1 MTETNND
8 LQELLERHAAG
19 ESVDVPNSLVAD
31 FQQAVAAD
39 AALRDLL
46 DRTVI
51 AQPLTVDERTPPQ
64 LPGDYTI
71 ERELGHGGMGVV
83 YLARQKS
90 LQREIAIKVLRP
102 SHQKFRNLVD
112 RFLYEAQHLGK
123 LRHPHIVAIHE
134 IGDADG
140 EPYFTMD
147 YIAGESLTER
157 LRRGP
162 LSPTQAVELFKQVA
176 TGVQH
181 AHKHGV
187 VHRDLKPANILL
199 NHQGEAFVTDFG
211 LARQMQQD
219 SSLTQTGEV
228 LGTPQYMAPEQ
239 ARGETS
245 LVGEATD
252 IHALGLILFEMLSG
266 RPAFE
271 ASSPADVLVKVL
283 HQEPESLRRLDNRI
297 PRDLDTICLKCLQ
310 KNPTARYAS
319 VGALL
324 EDIRRYEAGEPLQAQ
339 RPSWLSLAARWCRR
353 HWKPAAAA
361 VMAATLAILL
371 VGPMFDRSYEELV
384 AWGDEELAT
393 GDTETAAQ
401 VYARAWNKGT
411 ESEQREL
418 IGRIRQVCRTSD
430 DPALAVEL
438 ALNVITLD
446 PTLSFGELDV
456 LIAQTLITR
465 ERAASPSGSIDIFH
479 ERPRESLELVR
490 QRLELALQR
499 DVPDARRL
507 ELEETLSAVKLVL
520 DAGRPNIR
528 YAPDFLHKLP
538 TGTLEELQ
546 ALAGDDSQ
554 PSWNRGKAAIATG
567 QLLEQNGD
575 ISGATRSYR
584 QAVEL
589 LRPVYPYYSGVRSQ
603 LGKGMLNTGAA
614 DAEEC
619 QLIAGL
625 LADLRRVSPGDA
637 VSASGGVTITLD
649 GVPLPS
655 DVVLALRLELCD
667 PQIASLDAGLPYQLP
682 RLALAANGGESTIG
696 ILPGNYRL
704 KVSGHQARWGTESA
718 RFMRLLQIDT
728 NHWTSEVTIT
738 NEFLKLPPARLWLAE
753 ELTLTTPA
761 NGAAINL
768 DEAEFSWREV
778 AGASYYQVRFEYTT
792 ESPHP
797 KSTMFA
803 VIRTTE
809 PSLRPDNLAAADRQ
823 ALTENLLTGRT
834 GGWSVE
840 AFDADDRRI
849 GLSLDTHR
857 FVVTKELS
865 HEQVP

>member
-1 MTETNND
+1 MTETNNN

-19 ESVDVPNSLVAD
+19 QSVNVPESLVED

-39 AALRDLL
+39 AALRNLL
-46 DRTVI
+46 DGTVV
-51 AQPLTVDERTPPQ
+51 AQPHVVDEWTPPQ

-90 LQREIAIKVLRP
+90 LQRDIAIKVLRP
-102 SHQKFRNLVD
+102 SHQQFRNLVD
-112 RFLYEAQHLGK
+112 RFLHEAQHLAK

-147 YIAGESLTER
+147 YVAGESLTER

-162 LSPTQAVELFKQVA
+162 LSPTQAVELFKQIA
-176 TGVQH
+176 SGVQH
-181 AHKHGV
+181 AHRHGV

-199 NHQGEAFVTDFG
+199 NDQGEAFVTDFG

-245 LVGEATD
+245 LVGEAAD
-252 IHALGLILFEMLSG
+252 IHALGLILFEMLTG

-271 ASSPADVLVKVL
+271 ARSPADVLVKLL
-283 HQEPESLRRLDNRI
+283 HQEPDSPRRIDHRI

-310 KNPTARYAS
+310 KNPAARYAS

-324 EDIRRYEAGEPLQAQ
+324 EDIRRYEAGEPLQAR
-339 RPSWLSLAARWCRR
+339 RPSWLSIGVRWCRL
-353 HWKPAAAA
+353 HWKLAATAGL
-361 VMAATLAILL
+361 AATLALML
-371 VGPMFDRSYEELV
+371 AGPLFDRSYEELV

-393 GDTETAAQ
+393 GNPEIAAQ

-411 ESEQREL
+411 EAEQREL
-418 IGRIRQVCRTSD
+418 IGRIRQVCHTSVD
-430 DPALAVEL
+430 HASAVEL
-438 ALNVITLD
+438 AINVISLD

-465 ERAASPSGSIDIFH
+465 ERAASPTGSIDVFH
-479 ERPRESLELVR
+479 DRPRESLELVR

-499 DVPDARRL
+499 DLPDTRRL

-520 DAGRPNIR
+520 GEGSLSIR
-528 YAPDFLHKLP
+528 YSPDFLHELP

-546 ALAGDDSQ
+546 TLADDDSQ
-554 PSWNRGKAAIATG
+554 PLWNRGKTAMAAG
-567 QLLEQNGD
+567 RLLEQNGD
-575 ISGATRSYR
+575 IEEATRSYR
-584 QAVEL
+584 QALEL
-589 LRPVYPYYSGVRSQ
+589 LRPIYPYYGGVRSQ
-603 LGKGMLNTGAA
+603 LGKGVLNDPKA

-619 QLIAGL
+619 QLMASL
-625 LADLRRVSPGDA
+625 LADLKRASPTEA
-637 VSASGGVTITLD
+637 VSATGGLTITLD
-649 GVPLPS
+649 GLPLPT
-655 DVVLALRLELCD
+655 DVALALRLDLCD
-667 PQIASLDAGLPYQLP
+667 PMIANPDAGLPHQLP
-682 RLALAANGGESTIG
+682 RLALVEDERESSVG
-696 ILPGNYRL
+696 LLPGRYRL

-728 NHWTSEVTIT
+728 DHWPNEVTIA
-738 NEFLKLPPARLWLAE
+738 NEFLKLPPARLRLAE
-753 ELTLTTPA
+753 EITMTNPA
-761 NGAAINL
+761 NGSAINL
-768 DEAEFSWREV
+768 NETLFTWLAV
-778 AGASYYQVRFEYTT
+778 AGAAYYQVRFEYST
-792 ESPHP
+792 ETPHP
-797 KSTMFA
+797 TSTMFA

-809 PSLRPDNLAAADRQ
+809 PSLRPDRLDPADRKTLAQ
-823 ALTENLLTGRT
+823 NLLIGRT

-849 GLSLDTHR
+849 GVTLAPQR
-857 FVVTKELS
+857 FVVTRELNP
-865 HEQVP
+865 Q